1 MSEEG
6 QKGQNKVD
14 FDSADIGKKQ
24 KAVQFTE
31 IEGAEERARAAE
43 KAKAAAEKAAEELH
57 EANVEAVADRQVA
70 VEKQEKLARGG
81 VLYKIFAGWHKWAIL
96 GVLLL
101 IGAGVAVYLIFFN
114 KPTEAVPAKE
124 AAKAFYDQMIAK
136 SENSSASEDIIA
148 NDEEY
153 KQKIDSLNTDEERYY
168 YNAYYA
174 VYVLRVNYDL
184 VGATDKVGEA
194 YSFLT
199 DDYDKCV
206 FLWSANIVYGG
217 APIEMPDE
225 YYMESECD
233 EE

>member
-31 IEGAEERARAAE
+31 IEGAEERAKAAE
-43 KAKAAAEKAAEELH
+43 KVKLAAEKAADELH
-57 EANVEAVADRQVA
+57 EANVKAVAARQDA
-70 VEKQEKLARGG
+70 IKKRERYEKGS
-81 VLYKIFAGWHKWAIL
+81 VLYKIFAGWRKWVIL
-96 GVLLL
+96 AVLL
-101 IGAGVAVYLIFFN
+101 IAGAGIAVYLIFFN
-114 KPTEAVPAKE
+114 KPAEAVPAKE
-124 AAKAFYDQMIAK
+124 AAKAFYDEMIAK
-136 SENSSASEDIIA
+136 SENGSAPEDIIA

-199 DDYDKCV
+199 DDYDKCI
-206 FLWSANIVYGG
+206 FLWSANTVYGG

-225 YYMESECD
+225 YYVESECD